1 MKKAIVIGAG
11 IAGIASSIRLAVKG
25 YQVAVYESNTYPGG
39 KLSAFDQDGF
49 RFDAGPSLFT
59 MPYLVEELFQLAGK
73 NPKHHFAYHPLE
85 NVCNYFFPDG
95 TELQAKSDPKAYAKE
110 LATKLEV
117 SEERVR
123 KYFARSEMK
132 YRYTKGVF
140 LERSLHKLSTY
151 LTKDTLLGVLNLYR
165 LGIYSSLANE
175 NQKHLQHPKL
185 VQLFNRYATYNG
197 SDPYQTPGIMSM
209 IPHLEHGIGAG
220 LPKGGMVAI
229 TNSLVELAE
238 ELGVKLHL
246 GQGVDRIMVKD
257 KRAIGVEV
265 KGEQFLADTVVC
277 NVDVVPA
284 YRNLLADQKAP
295 EKILAQ
301 ERSSS
306 ALIFYWGINREFPQL
321 DLHNILFSE
330 DYAGEFKSIFQD
342 KTVGE
347 DPTVYVNITSKYEDG
362 DAPTGMENWFVMVN
376 VPCNQGQD
384 WEALRVQTRAN
395 VIKKLHK
402 MLGVD
407 LTPHIVTED
416 YLDPIRIESRT
427 GSYRGAL
434 YGASSNDRMAAFFR
448 HPNFSRRIKDLFFCG
463 GSVHPGGGIPL
474 CLLSAKIVSDLVGPA
489 VGPTPVLQ
497 SNAKPKGEAIT

>member
-25 YQVAVYESNTYPGG
+25 YQVAVYESNAYPGG

-59 MPYLVEELFQLAGK
+59 MPYLVDELFQLAGK
-73 NPKHHFAYHPLE
+73 DPKKHFTYHELE

-95 TELQAKSDPKAYAKE
+95 TRLQAKSDPDAYARE
-110 LATKLEV
+110 LAKAFDV
-117 SEERVR
+117 PEEGIR

-140 LERSLHKLSTY
+140 LERSLHKISSY

-165 LGIYSSLANE
+165 LGIYSSLAKENE
-175 NQKHLQHPKL
+175 KYLRHPKL

-220 LPKGGMVAI
+220 LPKGGMYAI
-229 TNSLVELAE
+229 TESLVKLAK
-238 ELGVKLHL
+238 ELGVAFHL
-246 GQGVDRIMVKD
+246 GQQVDRILVEE
-257 KRAIGVEV
+257 KRATGIVV
-265 KGEQFLADTVVC
+265 DGESISAELVVC
-277 NVDVVPA
+277 NADVVPA
-284 YRNLLADQKAP
+284 YRNLLPDQKAP

-306 ALIFYWGINREFPQL
+306 ALIFYWGVDRQFPEL
-321 DLHNILFSE
+321 DLHNILFSK
-330 DYAGEFKSIFQD
+330 DYAAEFKAIFQNQ
-342 KTVGE
+342 TVGD
-347 DPTVYVNITSKYEDG
+347 DPTIYINITSKYEPG
-362 DAPTGMENWFVMVN
+362 DAPKGMENWFVMVN

-384 WEALRVQTRAN
+384 WEALRMATRAN
-395 VIKKLHK
+395 VLRKIRD

-407 LTPHIVTED
+407 LKPHIVTED
-416 YLDPIRIESRT
+416 FLDPIRIESRT

-448 HPNFSRRIKDLFFCG
+448 HPNFSRRIKDLYFCG

-474 CLLSAKIVSDLVGPA
+474 CLLSAKIVSDLTGPA
-489 VGPTPVLQ
+489 VGPAPKLERQQSQKGVPV
-497 SNAKPKGEAIT
+497 